1 MGQAPPSGSNSLRT
15 FNRNFPG
22 RSGTADDQVYLC
34 SPAVAAA
41 SMLTGE
47 ISDPRE
53 LPDVELPERPAARP
67 EVVQRHILEPVPADE
82 AKSIE
87 IPRGPNI
94 FPPPEPKPLPDELRL
109 RVLIVAPDDIST
121 GDLSPDGATVMAYRS
136 NVPAIA
142 EFTFQHRDPEFARR
156 AKEWG
161 GGFIVAGH
169 NYGQGSSREHAA
181 LAPAQLGVRA
191 VIAKSFARIHRR
203 NLIAQGIVPLL
214 FQDELDYDKAAL
226 GQTWRIAGLHAIA
239 EGEDEL
245 EAEIEDGPTITL
257 THDLLPQEREI
268 VVAGGLIRY
277 LRDQEPARA

>member
-1 MGQAPPSGSNSLRT
+1 M
-15 FNRNFPG
+15 
-22 RSGTADDQVYLC
+22 
-34 SPAVAAA
+34 
-41 SMLTGE
+41 
-47 ISDPRE
+47 
-53 LPDVELPERPAARP
+53 PE
-67 EVVQRHILEPVPADE
+67 EE
-82 AKSIE
+82 ANSIE

-94 FPPPEPKPLPDELRL
+94 KPPPEPKELPDELEM

-142 EFTFQHRDPEFARR
+142 EFTFQHRDPEFPRR

-181 LAPAQLGVRA
+181 LAPLQLGVRA

-214 FQDELDYDKAAL
+214 FKDENDYDKAGL
-226 GQTWRIAGLHAIA
+226 GQTWRLSGLREIA
-239 EGEDEL
+239 EGGDEIPC
-245 EAEIEDGPTITL
+245 EIKDADEITL
-257 THDLLPQEREI
+257 THDLLPREREI

-277 LRDQEPARA
+277 LKQEQPAGV